1 MNNNEGYENAGR
13 IVNSIME
20 KKKMKLVAYAKL
32 LNRKIN
38 SAHKKAKNPFI
49 DAGLSYNPFDKPI
62 YNTLV
67 WIEADEN
74 QPGRFDN

>member
-1 MNNNEGYENAGR
+1 MLDEEKLLIRCTTYMENE
-13 IVNSIME
+13 
-20 KKKMKLVAYAKL
+20 KMKLLAYAKL

-38 SAHKKAKNPFI
+38 SANRKAKNPFI
-49 DAGLSYNPFDKPI
+49 DYEDALNPFGKPF

-74 QPGRFDN
+74 QPTRFK